1 MSTQP
6 SRRRL
11 PALFVVALV
20 ALGLAAVPV
29 AARVPGAGAAAEP
42 IVAPSADA
50 APNATPPIA
59 EIADER
65 LVVGL
70 EPDAST
76 VEAAAIARDA
86 GVTGAE
92 VVDEHTIVVDAP
104 AGGVEAPAAD
114 ELREDARV
122 RFVEPNYRISSSFTP
137 NDPSFPSLTG
147 LRNAQPGGIR
157 AESAWNTTIGS
168 RDIVVGVLDS
178 GIDTTHPDLV
188 GNLWSN
194 RTGVGGCAYGTHGY
208 NTFTKQCTSSDQYGH
223 GTHVAGIVGAVGD
236 NRIGITGVAPRVSLM
251 SLTMLN
257 REGDGSIAGAIAAI
271 DWAVKAK
278 QRGIGIRVLSAS
290 WGGVGYSQ
298 GLTDAIARAGTA
310 GLLFVTAAGNSHLDV
325 EQTPVYPCAVG
336 LPNVVCVA
344 ATGHTDR
351 LTAFSDF
358 WATHVDLAAP
368 GEGIVS
374 TVPSGVVPGCGQSL
388 YCALDGTSMAAPMV
402 SGAAAL
408 AIAADPAIS
417 MTALRALIVQA
428 VAPKTWLAGKVVSG
442 GRLDVCKVVPG
453 CGTTTA
459 ARVPT
464 APSRLAVGVS
474 HGKATLQWK
483 VPSSNGNGTG
493 ISGYR
498 IDGPGGT
505 RIVGPEIRKVSVS
518 GLVDNVNAAF
528 SVRARNATGESTPI
542 VKTGRSLSGGYLTDR
557 MGRLRS
563 VRVAGGPSPS
573 STSALP
579 LGPAQG
585 TARGLALLPD
595 GTGGYVLDGFGGLH
609 PFGIGGNAAPPAATG
624 ARYSG
629 ASDWAR
635 GVALMPDGTSGYVI
649 DGAGRFSGFSI
660 GDNRRPPK
668 PNNGPNLAGDQAR
681 GITITPSGA
690 GGYLVEASGRIHRFG
705 IGGAA
710 LPMVA
715 SGGPSWPGRN
725 LARGIALDRGDGGGF
740 VLDRTGAL
748 HPFETRGRKPP
759 KPLSPPPW
767 AGLDQARGVGL

>member
-1 MSTQP
+1 VV
-6 SRRRL
+6 
-11 PALFVVALV
+11 VVAVTLGLV
-20 ALGLAAVPV
+20 AVGAAPS
-29 AARVPGAGAAAEP
+29 APGAGAATDP
-42 IVAPSADA
+42 VA
-50 APNATPPIA
+50 APTADVTPAATPATA
-59 EIADER
+59 EIADTR

-70 EPDAST
+70 EPAASP
-76 VEAAAIARDA
+76 VEATAIAADA
-86 GVTGAE
+86 GAAGAE
-92 VVDEHTIVVDAP
+92 VVDDDTIVVDAP
-104 AGGVEAPAAD
+104 PGGAGALQAE
-114 ELREDARV
+114 ELRQDPRV
-122 RFVEPNYRISSSFTP
+122 KYVEPNYRVSSSFTP
-137 NDPSFPSLTG
+137 DDPQFPALSG

-157 AESAWNTTIGS
+157 AEAAWNTTLGS

-194 RTGVGGCAYGTHGY
+194 RIGVGGCAYGTHGY
-208 NTFTKQCTSSDQYGH
+208 NTFTKECTSSDQYGH
-223 GTHVAGIVGAVGD
+223 GTHVAGIIGAVGD
-236 NRIGITGVAPRVSLM
+236 NGVGITGVAPRVSLM

-271 DWAVKAK
+271 DWAIKAK
-278 QRGIGIRVLSAS
+278 QRGIGVRVLSAS

-298 GLTDAIARAGTA
+298 GLTDAIQRAGDA
-310 GLLFVTAAGNSHLDV
+310 GLLFVAAAGNSHLDV
-325 EQTPVYPCAVG
+325 EQDPIYPCAVG

-344 ATGHTDR
+344 ASGNNDR

-358 WATHVDLAAP
+358 GATHVDLAAP
-368 GEGIVS
+368 GEHVVS
-374 TVPSGVVPGCGQSL
+374 TVPRGVIPGCGPGL

-402 SGAAAL
+402 SGAAVLAL
-408 AIAADPAIS
+408 AADPALS
-417 MTALRALIVQA
+417 MTALRALLVQA
-428 VAPKTWLAGKVVSG
+428 VAPIPQLAGKVVSG

-453 CGTTTA
+453 CFATTPP
-459 ARVPT
+459 RPPT
-464 APSRLAVGVS
+464 APSRLAVGVA
-474 HGKATLQWK
+474 HGTATLQWT

-505 RIVGPEIRKVSVS
+505 RLVGPGVRQVNVS
-518 GLVDNVNAAF
+518 GLVDNTNAAF
-528 SVRARNATGESTPI
+528 SVRARNATGESVPI

-557 MGRLRS
+557 MGRLRA
-563 VRVAGGPSPS
+563 VQVPGGPPPS

-579 LGPAQG
+579 LPATQG

-595 GTGGYVLDGFGGLH
+595 GTGGYVLDGFGRLH
-609 PFGIGGNAAPPAATG
+609 PFGIGGNPAPPAATG
-624 ARYSG
+624 VRSSA

-649 DGAGRFSGFSI
+649 DGSGRFFGFSI
-660 GDNRRPPK
+660 GNNRRPPK
-668 PNNGPNLAGDQAR
+668 PNNTPSLGGDLAR
-681 GITITPSGA
+681 GITITASGA
-690 GGYLVEASGRIHRFG
+690 GGYLVEASGKIHRFG

-725 LARGIALDRGDGGGF
+725 LARGIALSRADGGGF

-748 HPFETRGRKPP
+748 HPFATRGHKPAR
-759 KPLSPPPW
+759 PLSAPPW
-767 AGLDQARGVGL
+767 PGLDQARGLGL